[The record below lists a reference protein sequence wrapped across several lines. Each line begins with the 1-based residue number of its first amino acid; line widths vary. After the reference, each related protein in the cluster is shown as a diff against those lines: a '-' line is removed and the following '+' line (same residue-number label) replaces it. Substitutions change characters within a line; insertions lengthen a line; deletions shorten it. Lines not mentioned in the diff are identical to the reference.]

1 MDKIK
6 KGEWD
11 RGFCSVCG
19 KRSLII
25 LQNGEIAGIDH
36 TPFCKNCGAKM
47 VKVIIG
53 RDIRK

>member
-6 KGEWD
+6 IGNCD

-19 KRSLII
+19 KRSLIV
-25 LQNGEIAGIDH
+25 LPNGEIAGLDH

-53 RDIRK
+53 PDIRK